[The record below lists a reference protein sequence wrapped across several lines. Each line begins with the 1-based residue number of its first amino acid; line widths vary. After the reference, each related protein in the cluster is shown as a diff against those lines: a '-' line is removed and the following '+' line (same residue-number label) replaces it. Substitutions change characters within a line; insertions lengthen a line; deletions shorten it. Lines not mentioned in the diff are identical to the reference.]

1 MEQNMRGK
9 ARRHQR
15 EANRQKEEGGVNVQN
30 KGWEPPFGAWLGCVC
45 LSVHKQTILPFV

>member
-1 MEQNMRGK
+1 MEQNIRGK

-15 EANRQKEEGGVNVQN
+15 EANRQKEGGVNVQN